1 MAKAPS
7 GGPASKIAAATRLR
21 ENGDHDGAK
30 ALLRQI
36 LRQAPR
42 HAQAMNALALV
53 AIAEGRRD
61 VAETWLRSAI
71 AAAPQDIEPKLNLAR
86 CLSERGDWANAL
98 AQLKAAEARQPN
110 SPIVQRR
117 LGDLYAK
124 ARQAELAVEHKAR
137 ARSLDPGS
145 LEQIRSHIVAKRQV
159 CDWTD
164 YAADDARV
172 RAMVA
177 EGERVSP
184 FMLLSLNSTLQEQL
198 ACAKTWGAR
207 FIQAPS
213 DQVARSSRP
222 RADGRLRIG
231 YLSGDFHAHATSYL
245 VVQMMEAHD
254 RQGFEIFGLSYG
266 RDDNSPTRQRMVAAF
281 DHFIDLK
288 TQSDRQAAQT
298 IADLDLDILIDLKGY
313 TEGARTEILG
323 YRPAPIQVNYIG
335 FPGTMGVPFID
346 YVIADARVAPL
357 SFQSTS
363 TEQLV
368 HLPGCF
374 QPNDGE
380 RAIHPEPISRA
391 QVGLP
396 EQGFVFCSFN
406 NAYKLG
412 PETFDSWIRIIEA
425 TPGGVLWLLATSDLA
440 RQNLMREAADRGLD
454 PARLIF
460 APRLSHDRHLRRLQL
475 ADLCLDTLPVAA
487 FTTASDALW
496 AGTPLLTCAG
506 QTAAGRGAVS
516 LLNAIGAPE
525 LVADNPAAYEA
536 TAIRLAR
543 DPAALDAL
551 RRRIAANR
559 ATSPLFDTPRHT
571 RAIERAYVEMAR
583 RQRAGEAPT
592 PYAVPDDDA

>member
-1 MAKAPS
+1 
-7 GGPASKIAAATRLR
+7 
-21 ENGDHDGAK
+21 
-30 ALLRQI
+30 
-36 LRQAPR
+36 
-42 HAQAMNALALV
+42 MNAIALV

-61 VAETWLRSAI
+61 VAETWLRGAI
-71 AAAPQDIEPKLNLAR
+71 AAAPNEIEPKLNLAR
-86 CLSERGDWANAL
+86 CLAERGDWTKAL
-98 AQLKAAEARQPN
+98 AQLKAAEAQHPD
-110 SPIVQRR
+110 SFIVQQR

-124 ARQAELAVEHKAR
+124 ARRAELAIVHKAR
-137 ARSLDPGS
+137 ARALNPKSLD
-145 LEQIRSHIVAKRQV
+145 LARSHITAKRQV
-159 CDWTD
+159 CDWSD

-172 RAMVA
+172 RAMVT

-198 ACAKTWGAR
+198 ACAQTWGAR
-207 FIQAPS
+207 FIQPAS
-213 DQVARSSRP
+213 AQVTRVP
-222 RADGRLRIG
+222 RQRENGRLRIG
-231 YLSGDFHAHATSYL
+231 YLSADFHAHATSYL

-254 RQGFEIFGLSYG
+254 RRGFEIFGLSYG
-266 RDDNSPTRQRMVAAF
+266 RDDDSPTRQRMVTAF

-288 TQSDRQAAQT
+288 AQSDRQAAQT
-298 IADLDLDILIDLKGY
+298 IADLDLDILVDLKGY
-313 TEGARTEILG
+313 TEGARTAILG
-323 YRPAPIQVNYIG
+323 YRPAPIQVNYLG

-346 YVIADARVAPL
+346 YVIADAMVAPL
-357 SFQSTS
+357 AFQPTS

-374 QPNDGE
+374 QPNDGA
-380 RAIHPEPISRA
+380 RAIHPEPVTRA
-391 QVGLP
+391 QAGLP
-396 EQGFVFCSFN
+396 ERGFVFCSFN

-412 PETFDSWIRIIEA
+412 PETFDSWIRIVEA
-425 TPGGVLWLLATSDLA
+425 TPGSVLWLLATSDLA

-525 LVADNPAAYEA
+525 LITDSPATYEA
-536 TAIRLAR
+536 AAIQLAR
-543 DPAALDAL
+543 DPTALGGL
-551 RRRIAANR
+551 RRRIAVNR
-559 ATSPLFDTPRHT
+559 STSPLFDAPRHT
-571 RAIERAYVEMAR
+571 RAIERSYVEMAR
-583 RQRAGEAPT
+583 RWRDGEPPT

>member
-1 MAKAPS
+1 MRES
-7 GGPASKIAAATRLR
+7 GDL
-21 ENGDHDGAK
+21 EGAR
-30 ALLRQI
+30 ALLRQV

-53 AIAEGRRD
+53 ALAEGRRD

-71 AAAPQDIEPKLNLAR
+71 AAAPHEIEPKLNLAR
-86 CLSERGDWANAL
+86 SLSERGDWTSAL
-98 AQLKAAEARQPN
+98 ALLKAAEAQQPN
-110 SPIVQRR
+110 SPIIQRR

-124 ARQAELAVEHKAR
+124 TRQAELAIAHKAR
-137 ARSLDPGS
+137 ARALDPGS
-145 LEQIRSHIVAKRQV
+145 LDQMRSHIGAKRQV

-164 YAADDARV
+164 HADDDARV

-177 EGERVSP
+177 AGERVSP
-184 FMLLSLNSTLQEQL
+184 FMLLSLNSTLEEQL
-198 ACAKTWGAR
+198 ACAQIWGAR
-207 FIQAPS
+207 FIQPPS
-213 DQVARSSRP
+213 AQVTRPARP

-245 VVQMMEAHD
+245 VVQMMEAHN
-254 RQGFEIFGLSYG
+254 RQEFEIFGLSYG
-266 RDDNSPTRQRMVAAF
+266 RDDDSPTRQRLVAAF

-288 TQSDRQAAQT
+288 AQSDRQAAQT
-298 IADLDLDILIDLKGY
+298 IADLDLDILVDLKGY
-313 TEGARTEILG
+313 TEGARTGIPG
-323 YRPAPIQVNYIG
+323 YRPAPIQVNYLG

-357 SFQSTS
+357 AFQPTS

-374 QPNDGE
+374 QPNDGA
-380 RAIHPEPISRA
+380 RAIHPERISRA
-391 QVGLP
+391 QAGLP

-412 PETFDSWIRIIEA
+412 PETFDSWIRIVEA
-425 TPGGVLWLLATSDLA
+425 TPGSVLWLLATSQLA
-440 RQNLMREAADRGLD
+440 RQNLMREAANRGLD

-460 APRLSHDRHLRRLQL
+460 APKLGHDRHLRRLQL

-516 LLNAIGAPE
+516 LLNAMGTPE
-525 LVADNPAAYEA
+525 LVTETPAAYEA
-536 TAIRLAR
+536 AAIRLAR
-543 DPAALDAL
+543 DPAVLGEL
-551 RRRIAANR
+551 RRRIVANR
-559 ATSPLFDTPRHT
+559 STSALFDTPRHT
-571 RAIERAYVEMAR
+571 RAVERAYVAMAR
-583 RQRAGEAPT
+583 RWRAGEAPT
-592 PYAVPDDDA
+592 PYAVPDDNDA

>member
-1 MAKAPS
+1 LAKAPS
-7 GGPASKIAAATRLR
+7 ASPASKIAAATRLR
-21 ENGDHDGAK
+21 ENGDLDGAK
-30 ALLRQI
+30 LLLRQV

-42 HAQAMNALALV
+42 HAQAMNAIALV

-86 CLSERGDWANAL
+86 CLAERGDWTNAL
-98 AQLKAAEARQPN
+98 AQLKAAEARQPD

-124 ARQAELAVEHKAR
+124 ARQAELAIAHKAR
-137 ARSLDPGS
+137 ARALNPESLD
-145 LEQIRSHIVAKRQV
+145 QIRSHIVAKRQV

-164 YAADDARV
+164 YADDDARV
-172 RAMVA
+172 RTMVA
-177 EGERVSP
+177 DGERVSP
-184 FMLLSLNSTLQEQL
+184 FTMLSLNSTLEEQL
-198 ACAKTWGAR
+198 TCAQTWGAR
-207 FIQAPS
+207 FVQPPS
-213 DQVARSSRP
+213 AQVTRP
-222 RADGRLRIG
+222 TRPLADGRLRIG

-254 RQGFEIFGLSYG
+254 RRGFEIFGLSYG
-266 RDDNSPTRQRMVAAF
+266 RDDDSPTRRRMVAAF

-288 TQSDRQAAQT
+288 AQSDHQAAQT
-298 IADLDLDILIDLKGY
+298 IADLDLDILVDLKGY
-313 TEGARTEILG
+313 TEGARTAILG
-323 YRPAPIQVNYIG
+323 YRPAPIQVNYLG

-346 YVIADARVAPL
+346 YVIADAMVAPL
-357 SFQSTS
+357 AFQPTS

-374 QPNDGE
+374 QPNDGA
-380 RAIHPEPISRA
+380 RAIHPEPVSRTQA
-391 QVGLP
+391 GLP
-396 EQGFVFCSFN
+396 GQGFVFCSFN

-412 PETFDSWIRIIEA
+412 PETFDSWIRIVEA
-425 TPGGVLWLLATSDLA
+425 TPGSVLWLLATSDLA
-440 RQNLMREAADRGLD
+440 RRNLMREAADRGLD

-516 LLNAIGAPE
+516 LLNAMGVPE
-525 LVADNPAAYEA
+525 LITDSPAAYEA

-543 DPAALDAL
+543 DPAGLGEL

-559 ATSPLFDTPRHT
+559 STSALFDTPRHT
-571 RAIERAYVEMAR
+571 RAIERAYVEIAR
-583 RQRAGEAPT
+583 RWRGSETPT
-592 PYAVPDDDA
+592 PYTVPDDD